1 MYLERHKRLTCK
13 KDLEYADIYSMR
25 ISRFDMVHGIQNGLS
40 FPTPFDGLIDSGF
53 RRWKRLEKVWNLDVW
68 ELYVGNWPKIS

>member
-25 ISRFDMVHGIQNGLS
+25 ISIFDMVHGIQNGLS
-40 FPTPFDGLIDSGF
+40 FPSPFDGLIVVFVAGRDWRRSGI
-53 RRWKRLEKVWNLDVW
+53 WT
-68 ELYVGNWPKIS
+68 YGNCMLGTGQK